1 MPMLFNSVTFLFF
14 FLPVSLIAYYLLGL
28 LPFRWRM
35 SLQNLLLVGLSLV
48 FFAWGGLDAVTFLVA
63 LIIVNYLVGLL
74 SLKFRKILLAG
85 VVCNVGRFSA
95 LNI

>member
-1 MPMLFNSVTFLFF
+1 MAMLFNSVTFLFF
-14 FLPVSLIAYYLLGL
+14 FLPISLIAYYLLGL
-28 LPFRWRM
+28 LPFRWKM

>member
-1 MPMLFNSVTFLFF
+1 MLFNSVTFLFF

>member
-1 MPMLFNSVTFLFF
+1 MLFNSVTFLFF

-28 LPFRWRM
+28 LPFRWKM

>member
-1 MPMLFNSVTFLFF
+1 MLFNSVTFLFF

-28 LPFRWRM
+28 LPFRWKM

-85 VVCNVGRFSA
+85 VVCNVGGAF
-95 LNI
+95 LL